1 MATMLSLEQILDR
14 VQDLKMENEEK
25 DEVIRVQQGQVNELE
40 SKLKD
45 SEARCGELELKNNEL
60 TATSGKADELV
71 EKLCQM
77 LG

>member
-1 MATMLSLEQILDR
+1 MATTMSLEQILDR

-40 SKLKD
+40 SKLK
-45 SEARCGELELKNNEL
+45 EIQARCDELETKLNEL
-60 TATSGKADELV
+60 SAESGKADELV

>member
-1 MATMLSLEQILDR
+1 MATTMSLEQILDR
-14 VQDLKMENEEK
+14 VRDLKMENEEK

-40 SKLKD
+40 SKLK
-45 SEARCGELELKNNEL
+45 EIQARCDELEMKLNEL
-60 TATSGKADELV
+60 SAESGKADELV

>member
-1 MATMLSLEQILDR
+1 MATTMSLEQILDR

-40 SKLKD
+40 AKLK
-45 SEARCGELELKNNEL
+45 EIQARCDELETKLNEL
-60 TATSGKADELV
+60 SAESGKADELV